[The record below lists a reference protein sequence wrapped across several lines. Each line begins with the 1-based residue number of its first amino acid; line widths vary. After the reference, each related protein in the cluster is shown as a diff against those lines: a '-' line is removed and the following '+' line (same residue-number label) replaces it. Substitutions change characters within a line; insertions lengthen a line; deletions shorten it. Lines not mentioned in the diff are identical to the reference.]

1 MRNITRINKNNK
13 VFSPEVVSFQARKSV
28 KIEIKKENG
37 INEMIN
43 SELSSSLITS
53 YNSDEKGD

>member
-13 VFSPEVVSFQARKSV
+13 VFSPEVVSFQARQSV

-37 INEMIN
+37 MNEMIQ